1 MTGWYFQATVTN
13 SNDQAKPGQIYFLYF
28 RVNLLGDYCMRFAIL
43 MTALIL
49 TGCDNTTISESPNFS
64 LFETS
69 AGVVYLL
76 NQNTGE
82 LKVISSRQAV
92 INSGEVFRDDEGQA
106 FRYLGN
112 GKVEKVDQTPK

>member
-1 MTGWYFQATVTN
+1 MNIQLRPW
-13 SNDQAKPGQIYFLYF
+13 I
-28 RVNLLGDYCMRFAIL
+28 LL
-43 MTALIL
+43 TALVL
-49 TGCDNTTISESPNFS
+49 TGCDNTTMSAAPNFS

-82 LKVISSRQAV
+82 LRVISSKPAV
-92 INSGEVFRDDEGQA
+92 IISGEVFRDDEGQL

-112 GKVEKVDQTPK
+112 GEVEKAD

>member
-1 MTGWYFQATVTN
+1 MNIQLRPW
-13 SNDQAKPGQIYFLYF
+13 I
-28 RVNLLGDYCMRFAIL
+28 LL
-43 MTALIL
+43 TALAL
-49 TGCDNTTISESPNFS
+49 TGCDNTTMSAAPNFS

-82 LKVISSRQAV
+82 LRVISSKQT
-92 INSGEVFRDDEGQA
+92 IISSGEVFRDDEGQL

-112 GKVEKVDQTPK
+112 GEVEKAD

>member
-1 MTGWYFQATVTN
+1 MNIQLRPW
-13 SNDQAKPGQIYFLYF
+13 I
-28 RVNLLGDYCMRFAIL
+28 LL
-43 MTALIL
+43 TALVL
-49 TGCDNTTISESPNFS
+49 TGCDNTTMSAAPNFS

-82 LKVISSRQAV
+82 LRVISSKPAV
-92 INSGEVFRDDEGQA
+92 ISSGEVFSDDEGQL

-112 GKVEKVDQTPK
+112 GEVEKAD